1 MRVSGKLIG
10 LVDNKLKGYA
20 LCSEYVEIELPISE
34 EDIREAV
41 ARAYNVSVGELPAL
55 EQSVCEAVISLL
67 TEGKPN
73 ANEVLK
79 SANLADK
86 GKGEEKVVDKKQTAD
101 IKHWDFLCPFCN
113 YRIMIKT
120 DRCPQCNYVL
130 NSKPK
135 EKKEQ
140 PEKSCQNCGWYKN
153 LYAHL
158 GDEGKGEEC
167 HFHNFDDNNK
177 CIKCGHVLGSS
188 QKEELKKEQPEK
200 IDVENIEVVDIG
212 RENTGTDC
220 QDCKYFNN
228 EFSLT
233 ECSSKKCVYN
243 SNFRP
248 KEQEKSCGIFGKE
261 SVIDP
266 EKLNDLLKTLA
277 PSLGKFERNFCAY
290 KIAQHE
296 NEIFRYK
303 QKFEPKEKKEVEP
316 DWDKIKQH
324 SLSDGSLESDYC
336 FAELVDIVKEIWRRK

>member
-200 IDVENIEVVDIG
+200 GCGSCCHSIKNGFNVYKCDIDAV
-212 RENTGTDC
+212 
-220 QDCKYFNN
+220 
-228 EFSLT
+228 L
-233 ECSSKKCVYN
+233 ECATKKGNY
-243 SNFRP
+243 SHW
-248 KEQEKSCGIFGKE
+248 
-261 SVIDP
+261 
-266 EKLNDLLKTLA
+266 L
-277 PSLGKFERNFCAY
+277 
-290 KIAQHE
+290 
-296 NEIFRYK
+296 
-303 QKFEPKEKKEVEP
+303 PKEKKECRQCAHYINDLECGIDDCIDSKMWKKKEEKKAVEP